1 MPVPK
6 KLRPRVE
13 QFITIVL
20 GKVVRGETE
29 RCFFKRGKL
38 DNNYTISLYS
48 NGLLPLYNDSRIE
61 ILGKINDKEIPIS
74 ILSCASLSTQT
85 LDKTLIEELTTAF
98 MKLRIKEIK

>member
-1 MPVPK
+1 MPIPK

-20 GKVVRGETE
+20 GKVVSGELE
-29 RCFFKRGKL
+29 RSFFRRGKL
-38 DNNYTISLYS
+38 DDNYTISLYS

-61 ILGKINDKEIPIS
+61 VLGSINDKETQIS

-85 LDKTLIEELTTAF
+85 LDKGLVDELTEAF

>member
-1 MPVPK
+1 MAIPK

-13 QFITIVL
+13 QFVNIVL
-20 GKVVRGETE
+20 TKVVKGELE
-29 RCFFKRGKL
+29 RSFFKRGKL

-61 ILGKINDKEIPIS
+61 VLGSVNDKVIPIS
-74 ILSCASLSTQT
+74 ILSCASLSSQT
-85 LDKTLIEELTTAF
+85 LDKGLVDELTEAF